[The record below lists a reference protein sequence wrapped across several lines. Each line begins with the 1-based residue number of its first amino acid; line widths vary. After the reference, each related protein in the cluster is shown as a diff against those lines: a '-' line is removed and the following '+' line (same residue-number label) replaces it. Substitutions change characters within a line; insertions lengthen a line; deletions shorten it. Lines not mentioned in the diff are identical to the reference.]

1 MRTFDCCS
9 TFLYDAGDVRKRGEA
24 SSLLESIAQYQRRME
39 EKEAII
45 LQEEKMEEDIKVLC
59 LEISH

>member
-1 MRTFDCCS
+1 
-9 TFLYDAGDVRKRGEA
+9 VRKRGEA

-59 LEISH
+59 HEISY